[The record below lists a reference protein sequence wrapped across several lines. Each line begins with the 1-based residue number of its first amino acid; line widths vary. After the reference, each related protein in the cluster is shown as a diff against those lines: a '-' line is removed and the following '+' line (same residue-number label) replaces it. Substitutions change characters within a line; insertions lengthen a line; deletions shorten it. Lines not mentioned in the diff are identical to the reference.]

1 MMEKPAAKKIRSWDM
16 AEKPVKHRG
25 MGMVE
30 KPVIGTKTMVVS
42 PHYLA
47 SAAGARMLE
56 KGGMPLMQRWRS
68 VRH

>member
-1 MMEKPAAKKIRSWDM
+1 M